1 MTGSLIFVEASQS
14 GAGEFAC
21 RYAHQQGFDVILLC
35 REPKTYHRDISQYCK
50 FVVKVDTSNVELIID
65 AIESLIDRSKIQA
78 ITTTSDFFVVQAAQ
92 LATHYGLP
100 TNAPSAVQRFRNK
113 FQMREAINRIAPSLN
128 PAYRLVNHL
137 KEALKFAEEV
147 GFPFIAK
154 PVNGNDSLYVEKISG
169 PEDLERYLQ
178 SRQRWGLDI
187 SGQNFE
193 NGTLLEA
200 LVGGV
205 EFCLDLLKPLNE
217 EFILMGAFRKTI
229 TKGDE
234 TNFVKIGA
242 CFPSSDNETMLLF
255 RHIAPLLKELGFV
268 VGAVNVDCKIIDG
281 RVKILEINPRLVG
294 DQMGSH
300 MIELA
305 TGENPA
311 HAIVELAQGKSIEW
325 KPSINRGVAI
335 HRVTM
340 PEAGFFLGFENEQE
354 MRAHPGVESVQVL
367 GEINKWYEPA
377 ASNQGVIGSII
388 VSQDS
393 AEQAMMLAESLVKE
407 VKVRLSKSRHDAP
420 VHITISPFN

>member
-14 GAGEFAC
+14 GAGEVAC

-35 REPKTYHRDISQYCK
+35 REPKAYPRAISQHCQL
-50 FVVKVDTSNVELIID
+50 VVKVDTSDVELMVD
-65 AIESLIDRSKIQA
+65 AIESLMDRSKIRA
-78 ITTTSDFFVVQAAQ
+78 VTTTSDFFVVQAAQ

-100 TNAPSAVQRFRNK
+100 TNEPSAVQRFRNK

-128 PAYRLVNHL
+128 PAYSLASRLE
-137 KEALKFAEEV
+137 EALAFAEEV

-154 PVNGNDSLYVEKISG
+154 PVNGNDSLYVKKINN
-169 PEDLERYLQ
+169 PAELERYLQ
-178 SRQRWGLDI
+178 VRQGWGRDV
-187 SGQNFE
+187 SGQDFE
-193 NGTLLEA
+193 RGTLLEA
-200 LVGGV
+200 LVDGE
-205 EFCLDLLKPLNE
+205 EFCLDLLKPLYE

-229 TKGDE
+229 TKGDG
-234 TNFVKIGA
+234 TNFIKIGA
-242 CFPSSDNETMLLF
+242 SFPSSDEETVLLF
-255 RHIAPLLKELGFV
+255 RHIAPLLKQLGFV

-281 RVKILEINPRLVG
+281 QVKILEINPRLVG

-340 PEAGFFLGFENEQE
+340 PEAGFFLGLENEQE
-354 MRAHPGVESVQVL
+354 MRGHPSVESVQVL

-393 AEQAMMLAESLVKE
+393 AEQAMILAESLAKAA
-407 VKVRLSKSRHDAP
+407 KVRLSKSRHDDTVQIA
-420 VHITISPFN
+420 ISSSN